1 MEPTPPPAVRWG
13 EHPPRSR
20 PEPPDDDG
28 RIPRRRTT
36 DPAELEG
43 IGASDA
49 LDGATDGEIHLDAL
63 RVDADPEVPVVRG
76 VSQFEDSVV
85 VMRVSGSLKTGEF
98 DFRALAGRFHAYYPD
113 EFDYLVFVSNLP
125 TRDHNQFYSYWG
137 IYRGVRNAVRGTGVP
152 VSVYGPAGTL
162 KGTIHMPYR
171 TAILRGPMLHEL
183 LHAWA
188 NFAVPTRGKPIG
200 ASAARTDSWADST
213 STIW

>member
-1 MEPTPPPAVRWG
+1 MTLPASAQIQPTGVHRIGPQPEWLGMEPTPPPAVRWG

-85 VMRVSGSLKTGEF
+85 VMRVS
-98 DFRALAGRFHAYYPD
+98 AH
-113 EFDYLVFVSNLP
+113 
-125 TRDHNQFYSYWG
+125 
-137 IYRGVRNAVRGTGVP
+137 
-152 VSVYGPAGTL
+152 
-162 KGTIHMPYR
+162 
-171 TAILRGPMLHEL
+171 
-183 LHAWA
+183 
-188 NFAVPTRGKPIG
+188 
-200 ASAARTDSWADST
+200 
-213 STIW
+213 